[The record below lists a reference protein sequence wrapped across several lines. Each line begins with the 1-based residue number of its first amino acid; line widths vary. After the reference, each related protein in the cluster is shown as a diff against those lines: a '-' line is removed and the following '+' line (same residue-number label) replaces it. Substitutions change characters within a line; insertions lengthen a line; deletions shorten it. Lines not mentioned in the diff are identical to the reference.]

1 MDAVSREKTREVVAE
16 INAAVMEILEKHNLQ
31 LTKQT
36 GKFGDEFG
44 YSVTASAIQV
54 NEDGINILSPDVV
67 AYERNGYWA
76 YWGKVGVDSD
86 FAQLTAPIGTKFVSN
101 GKTYAFAGI
110 KSRGKLKIIG
120 VETVSKKSFL
130 FPDSIAKKL
139 NEAGGMPSAERQ
151 VTVKEFQPRVKA
163 KTSK

>member
-1 MDAVSREKTREVVAE
+1 MEAVSREKTREVVAE
-16 INAAVMEILEKHNLQ
+16 INAAVLEILKKHNLK

-67 AYERNGYWA
+67 AYERNGYFA
-76 YWGKVGVDSD
+76 VWGEQGVDSD
-86 FAQLTAPIGTKFVSN
+86 YAHLTAPIGTKFVSN
-101 GKTYAFAGI
+101 GKTFAFAGI

-120 VETVSKKSFL
+120 VETVSKTSFL
-130 FPDSIAKKL
+130 FADSIAKKL
-139 NEAGGMPSAERQ
+139 NEAGGMPPVERE
-151 VTVKEFQPRVKA
+151 VTVTEFKPRVKVG
-163 KTSK
+163 K

>member
-16 INAAVMEILEKHNLQ
+16 INAAVQEILKKHNLQ

-36 GKFGDEFG
+36 AKFGDEFG
-44 YSVTASAIQV
+44 YTVAASAIQV

-67 AYERNGYWA
+67 AYERNGYFA
-76 YWGKVGVDSD
+76 FWGNEY
-86 FAQLTAPIGTKFVSN
+86 QPLTAPIGTKFTIN

-120 VETVSKKSFL
+120 VETVSKKGFL
-130 FPDSIAKKL
+130 FADSIVPKL
-139 NEAGGMPSAERQ
+139 NEAGGVPPFKQEVK
-151 VTVKEFQPRVKA
+151 VTEFKPRVKA

>member
-16 INAAVMEILEKHNLQ
+16 INAAVLEILEKHNLK

-67 AYERNGYWA
+67 AYERNGYFA
-76 YWGKVGVDSD
+76 VWGNAGVDQD
-86 FAQLTAPIGTKFVSN
+86 CTHLTAPIGTKFVSN
-101 GKTYAFAGI
+101 GKTFAFAGI

-120 VETVSKKSFL
+120 VETVSKTSFL
-130 FPDSIAKKL
+130 FADSIAKKL
-139 NEAGGMPSAERQ
+139 NEAGGVQPVKPT
-151 VTVKEFQPRVKA
+151 VTEFKPRVKA
-163 KTSK
+163 SK